1 MKGNRELREQTLKT
15 KTVKPFG
22 YGKVRG
28 TEGKNEE
35 NEQGRWKE
43 NSEEESQKWF
53 KERRMWVKREGKSG
67 KIDKRETGP
76 KRNGK

>member
-22 YGKVRG
+22 YGKVMG

-35 NEQGRWKE
+35 SEQGRWKE
-43 NSEEESQKWF
+43 KIAKKKVRNDLKKEECE
-53 KERRMWVKREGKSG
+53 
-67 KIDKRETGP
+67 
-76 KRNGK
+76 